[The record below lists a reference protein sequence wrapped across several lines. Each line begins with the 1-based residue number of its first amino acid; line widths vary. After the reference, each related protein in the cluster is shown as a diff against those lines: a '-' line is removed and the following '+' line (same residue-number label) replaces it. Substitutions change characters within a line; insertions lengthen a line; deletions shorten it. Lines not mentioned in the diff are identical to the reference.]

1 MSFGQEC
8 LFIQTSSQVQG
19 RRGRGSVWESRI
31 AYITHFTFKHDLA
44 KPIAEKQW
52 RNNGNIYIRKPSQ
65 EKSWMLS
72 FQSITMLDHL
82 VTLYN
87 LVGADCHVPKVTSCP
102 STPSHSFLGA
112 DKPWAGEPLYSVV
125 FPTHHETCRQST
137 YTIPAC
143 LALSRMPHLLFQTQR
158 ESWTNDSP
166 NDSLQL
172 CCNGVMLLDNNT
184 SLNDPVTLAQAFN
197 SLCLMRIPCW

>member
-1 MSFGQEC
+1 M
-8 LFIQTSSQVQG
+8 
-19 RRGRGSVWESRI
+19 
-31 AYITHFTFKHDLA
+31 
-44 KPIAEKQW
+44 EKQW
-52 RNNGNIYIRKPSQ
+52 KYIYKKTIPRKKLNAVIS
-65 EKSWMLS
+65 KY
-72 FQSITMLDHL
+72 HL
-82 VTLYN
+82 YHLVRVTLYN
-87 LVGADCHVPKVTSCP
+87 LVGADCHVPKVTSWP

-143 LALSRMPHLLFQTQR
+143 LALSLMPHLLFQTHKGT
-158 ESWTNDSP
+158 WTNDSP
-166 NDSLQL
+166 NDTLQL